1 MASNTAR
8 QLVAPELI
16 PNQQPT
22 IHTAPNEQPNRK
34 VALSAMEKTTL
45 AIIGIAFFGMLVG
58 LLTTKIAVV
67 NAQRDLQTTSRS
79 MTQVHARNSDLKQEI
94 GELTSSDRLDA
105 FAQKNGLTLNE
116 NNIRNVSKWS

>member
-1 MASNTAR
+1 
-8 QLVAPELI
+8 
-16 PNQQPT
+16 
-22 IHTAPNEQPNRK
+22 
-34 VALSAMEKTTL
+34 
-45 AIIGIAFFGMLVG
+45 
-58 LLTTKIAVV
+58 
-67 NAQRDLQTTSRS
+67 

>member
-16 PNQQPT
+16 PNQQPA
-22 IHTAPNEQPNRK
+22 IHTAPDVQPNQK
-34 VALSAMEKTTL
+34 VALSAMEKMTL

-67 NAQRDLQTTSRS
+67 NAQRDLQTTTQT

-116 NNIRNVSKWS
+116 NNIRNVSK